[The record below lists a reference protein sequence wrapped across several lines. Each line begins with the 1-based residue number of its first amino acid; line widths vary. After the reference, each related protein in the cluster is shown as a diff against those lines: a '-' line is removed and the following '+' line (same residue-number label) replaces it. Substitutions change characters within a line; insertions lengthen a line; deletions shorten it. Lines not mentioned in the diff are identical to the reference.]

1 MNRPFVPASRLSR
14 TAASIALALFLAAAG
29 RAGHAS
35 PASPAGPDD
44 RQAAAPTLA
53 AILDGVESRLKTGF
67 SYKGWAAASTTVI
80 TLLDKAGRAE
90 KVTRVDKNVRVVE
103 GVRTED
109 ILKAVETEEGRD
121 KDITR
126 LYAEE
131 QKARQEKERKRREE
145 EARKGARSGR
155 RSGSFDLDEIMPFAA
170 AKRPGYE
177 FVLRPPIAGYPHLVL
192 EAKAKVS
199 SDKAWNGVYV
209 IDPDGY
215 AILRAEV
222 RPSKNPRFVKEL
234 WAEADIEALPGGR
247 LFIKRTKFKVD
258 GGIFIKHIRMIVEDA
273 YAEVRI
279 LDDSGSAGSVD

>member
-1 MNRPFVPASRLSR
+1 MSRPSAPTFRLSH
-14 TAASIALALFLAAAG
+14 TAARLILALLLAAAG
-29 RAGHAS
+29 RDGQAS
-35 PASPAGPDD
+35 PASPAGPDG
-44 RQAAAPTLA
+44 RQAPAPTLA
-53 AILDGVESRLKTGF
+53 AVLDGVEARLKTGF
-67 SYKGWAAASTTVI
+67 NYKGWAAASTTLI
-80 TLLDKAGRAE
+80 TVLDKAGRTE
-90 KVTRVDKNVRVVE
+90 KITRVDKNVRVVD

-126 LYAEE
+126 AYAEE
-131 QKARQEKERKRREE
+131 QKARQEKERRRREE
-145 EARKGARSGR
+145 EARKGAKSGR

-177 FVLRPPIAGYPHLVL
+177 FVLRPPVAGSSHLIL
-192 EAKAKVS
+192 EAKAKVP
-199 SDKAWNGVYV
+199 SDKAWNGVYI

-234 WAEADIEALPGGR
+234 WAEADIQALPGGR

-258 GGIFIKHIRMIVEDA
+258 GGIFIKHIRMIVDDA
-273 YAEVRI
+273 YTEARI
-279 LDDSGSAGSVD
+279 LDDSGSAGAD